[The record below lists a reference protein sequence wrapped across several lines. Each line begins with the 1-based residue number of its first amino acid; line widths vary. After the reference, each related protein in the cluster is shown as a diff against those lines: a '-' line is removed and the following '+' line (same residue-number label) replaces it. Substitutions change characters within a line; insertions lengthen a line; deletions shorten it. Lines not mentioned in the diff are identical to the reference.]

1 MITLKTYNFHEVL
14 RVFFVEM
21 PSFISILFK
30 KDEIKEQFVMIR
42 SMIYLHS
49 KTLNENQGTEF
60 LTDERG
66 DL

>member
-21 PSFISILFK
+21 LSFISILFEK
-30 KDEIKEQFVMIR
+30 YEIKEEFGMIR

-60 LTDERG
+60 LADERG